1 MYQVGKSEVDLMN
14 KLKLRFFAKWLI
26 GNFDAKEHI
35 MKTVS
40 FLKLTIILFVGSAF
54 TASAASLP
62 YRGFEPNGGGKS
74 VLLLSG
80 TKQEKYLVVE
90 KGTALGFDVVGPTTV
105 KIRTRAEFKSNA
117 SKIAYEGQVWEG
129 EHLLVDRKVNAS
141 ISKLTLPGQN
151 VGIYNARDL
160 IFKVPTGKHT
170 YRLWIISDKIERFY
184 TRFFS
189 TGK

>member
-1 MYQVGKSEVDLMN
+1 VYQVGKSEVDLMN
-14 KLKLRFFAKWLI
+14 KLKLRYSAKWLI
-26 GNFDAKEHI
+26 GNFNAKEHKMRPASI
-35 MKTVS
+35 
-40 FLKLTIILFVGSAF
+40 FKLTIILFVGLAF
-54 TASAASLP
+54 AANAANVL
-62 YRGFEPNGGGKS
+62 YQRFEPIGGVKS
-74 VLLLSG
+74 ALLQSG
-80 TKQEKYLVVE
+80 TKQEKYFVVE
-90 KGTALGFDVVGPTTV
+90 KGTTFGFDVVGPTTV